1 MTTFSCYGS
10 FADIN
15 LNYSVCFLQIL
26 KMLNS
31 NTENPYLI
39 WDNATRAEL
48 GEFLESEQLRKIK
61 TVNYLTICLFI
72 VTPGL
77 HSAKFAVTDSST
89 SKQYP
94 KVFSFYFLTVFLES
108 RSKIFSN
115 KASQEII

>member
-1 MTTFSCYGS
+1 MTTFLCHCS

-15 LNYSVCFLQIL
+15 LVNNSVCCLQIL

-61 TVNYLTICLFI
+61 TVNYLHNLFI
-72 VTPGL
+72 RLGL
-77 HSAKFAVTDSST
+77 HSAKFAVTEFLFLL
-89 SKQYP
+89 
-94 KVFSFYFLTVFLES
+94 VF
-108 RSKIFSN
+108 
-115 KASQEII
+115 